1 MKKVGLLVLVILSFV
16 QVSSTEADYSKM
28 SANELN
34 AALIIAVEEGSY
46 EKVQKLVQTGANVN
60 GEITLTGSHGSGEGC
75 MDWMCIYTLLQ
86 YAASEGYLDIV
97 KELIKAGVKV
107 NTNNWGICS
116 NKIEF
121 LDGTALIQAA
131 KNGHTNVVIELI
143 KAGANVNQANS
154 WGDTPLIQAA
164 TQGHVDVVRELIKA
178 GGNVNQSTDTGDT
191 PLIKAAENDHAD
203 VVRELIK
210 AGANVNQENRWNSI
224 DSSGTALIIAA
235 RKGHADVVRELVK
248 AVDAKLSMLSHL
260 KCLFVNSEKCE
271 LCINKNDRNKAL
283 IQAARK
289 GHANV
294 VIELVKAGA
303 NVNYSDEQGN
313 TALMLAI
320 REHNLDLVQIL
331 LKTPGININYAD
343 NDGNTALIT
352 ALQSIVY
359 TYIEGNKKGYNLCL
373 NSQKI
378 VEQLLQTP
386 GINPHHVNKNGDTAI
401 KLLEKLES
409 RMG

>member
-1 MKKVGLLVLVILSFV
+1 MKKVGLLVLAMLGFA
-16 QVSSTEADYSKM
+16 QVSGTAADYSKM

-34 AALIIAVEEGSY
+34 EALIIAVEEGSY

-60 GEITLTGSHGSGEGC
+60 GEITHNKSNGSGEGC
-75 MDWMCIYTLLQ
+75 WDWMCIYTLLQ
-86 YAASEGYLDIV
+86 YAASKGYLDIV
-97 KELIKAGVKV
+97 KELIKAGANV
-107 NTNNWGICS
+107 NTNNWGIYS
-116 NKIEF
+116 DKYEA

-164 TQGHVDVVRELIKA
+164 TQGHVDVVKELIKVDA
-178 GGNVNQSTDTGDT
+178 NVNQSTDTGDT

-203 VVRELIK
+203 VVSELIK
-210 AGANVNQENRWNSI
+210 AG
-224 DSSGTALIIAA
+224 
-235 RKGHADVVRELVK
+235 
-248 AVDAKLSMLSHL
+248 DAKLSMLSHL

-294 VIELVKAGA
+294 VIELEKAGA
-303 NVNYSDEQGN
+303 NINHSDEHGN

-343 NDGNTALIT
+343 NNGNTALIT

-401 KLLEKLES
+401 KLLEKLKS
-409 RMG
+409 RVA

>member
-1 MKKVGLLVLVILSFV
+1 MKKVGLLVLVMLSFA
-16 QVSSTEADYSKM
+16 QVAGTTADYSKM

-34 AALIIAVEEGSY
+34 RALIIAVEEGSSD
-46 EKVQKLVQTGANVN
+46 EVQSLVRLGANVN
-60 GEITLTGSHGSGEGC
+60 GEIIVRGSHGSGDGC
-75 MDWMCIYTLLQ
+75 TDWADLYTLLQ
-86 YAASEGYLDIV
+86 YAASKGYLSIV

-107 NTNNWGICS
+107 DTNNWVIYTS
-116 NKIEF
+116 KLNS
-121 LDGTALIQAA
+121 TALIQAA
-131 KNGHTNVVIELI
+131 KNGHANVVIELI
-143 KAGANVNQANS
+143 KAGANVNQSTDLGYTA
-154 WGDTPLIQAA
+154 LIEAA
-164 TQGHVDVVRELIKA
+164 TQGHVDVVKELIKA
-178 GGNVNQSTDTGDT
+178 GANVNQSTSMGDT
-191 PLIKAAENDHAD
+191 PLIKAAENNHAD
-203 VVRELIK
+203 VVRELVK

-224 DSSGTALIIAA
+224 DYSGTALIQAA
-235 RKGHADVVRELVK
+235 RKGHAPVVRELVK
-248 AVDAKLSMLSHL
+248 AVDAKSSMLSHV

-294 VIELVKAGA
+294 VIDLVKAGA
-303 NVNYSDEQGN
+303 NVNHSDEHGN

-320 REHNLDLVQIL
+320 RENNLNLVQIL

-373 NSQKI
+373 DSQKI
-378 VEQLLQTP
+378 VELLLQTP

-401 KLLEKLES
+401 KLFEKVKS